1 MGIVWY
7 GNMIVGVDVRG
18 AVGTKCYRVCD
29 GRQQM
34 MDRYEPTNRQ
44 TAEQQTWRMIV
55 AHFAALWND
64 FSDEVKQEWWDKAMA
79 ARKKPRW
86 CNGYV
91 YYLSIELKKYR
102 TRRTFKVG
110 TSKVGNDYVLY
121 GRALTV
127 GLSLVA
133 SGDKIP

>member
-1 MGIVWY
+1 
-7 GNMIVGVDVRG
+7 
-18 AVGTKCYRVCD
+18 
-29 GRQQM
+29 
-34 MDRYEPTNRQ
+34 
-44 TAEQQTWRMIV
+44 MIV
-55 AHFAALWND
+55 AHFAALWNE

-102 TRRTFKVG
+102 TRRTFKIG